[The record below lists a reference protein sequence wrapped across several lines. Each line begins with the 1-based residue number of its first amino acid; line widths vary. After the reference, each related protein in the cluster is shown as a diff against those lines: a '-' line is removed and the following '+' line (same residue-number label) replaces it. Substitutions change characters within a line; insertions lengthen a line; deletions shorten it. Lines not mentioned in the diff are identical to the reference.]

1 MPTLF
6 ELLMGDREEARRRV
20 GSVAGDDPQKAE
32 QAYGA
37 AVGSVLRG
45 MEKKAE
51 TPEGAGDLWE
61 FLRKHVEQGNIPAE
75 APRRGLPSDSGPPQS
90 AGLPRGAGTTSG
102 GLPTDAGSGGGGSPA
117 PSGGDGG
124 LLGDIFSGDRE
135 GVEVRDLDP
144 KVAKDMM
151 KVIFGDR
158 APNVEGGFGKV
169 VTLDPETSRK
179 VFAKVLPAVLGGV
192 FGQAES
198 DPEASPQALPRILG
212 GTRQEMESRQ
222 PKAGSI
228 FETILDKDGDGDVDL
243 QDLAGIFAGGR

>member
-1 MPTLF
+1 MPSLF

-20 GSVAGDDPQKAE
+20 GPVAGDDPQKAE

-37 AVGSVLRG
+37 AVGAVLRG

-61 FLRKHVEQGNIPAE
+61 LLRKHVEQGDIPRE
-75 APRRGLPSDSGPPQS
+75 APRSGLPSDRSPAPSG
-90 AGLPRGAGTTSG
+90 GLPRGAGTTAG
-102 GLPTDAGSGGGGSPA
+102 GLPTDAGSGGGAPPSA
-117 PSGGDGG
+117 PSDGG
-124 LLGDIFSGDRE
+124 LLGDILGGDRE

-144 KVAKDMM
+144 KVANDMM

-169 VTLDPETSRK
+169 ITLDPETSRK

-198 DPEASPQALPRILG
+198 DPEESPKALPRILG

-222 PKAGSI
+222 PNAGGI
-228 FETILDKDGDGDVDL
+228 FEAILDKDGDGDVDL